1 MMNDPVIQSEL
12 CALVSSILGK
22 PVTHETSRSN
32 EPAWDSLKHM
42 EIIFA
47 VEGKWSV
54 VFSEDEMAEVSSLAD
69 LQRKVELTNAA

>member
-1 MMNDPVIQSEL
+1 MNDPAIQSEL
-12 CALVSSILGK
+12 CALVSSILGR
-22 PVTHETSRSN
+22 PVTHETSRAN

-47 VEGKWSV
+47 VEGKWSAI
-54 VFSEDEMAEVSSLAD
+54 FSEEEMAAVNSLAD

>member
-1 MMNDPVIQSEL
+1 MSNPTIQTEIYD
-12 CALVSSILGK
+12 LVSSVLER
-22 PVTHETSRSN
+22 PVTRETSRDN

-54 VFSEDEMAEVSSLAD
+54 TFTEDEMASVSSIVD
-69 LQRKVELTNAA
+69 LEKKLESRNAA